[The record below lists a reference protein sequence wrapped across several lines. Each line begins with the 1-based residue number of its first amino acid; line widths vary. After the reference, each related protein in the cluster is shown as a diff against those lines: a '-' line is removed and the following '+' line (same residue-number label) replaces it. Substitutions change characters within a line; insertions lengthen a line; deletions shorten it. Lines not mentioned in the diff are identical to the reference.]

1 VEPLTADYWL
11 SILVLGAV
19 VYLTRVIGLVAIPS
33 RGISMRIDRR
43 LRLVPVAILTALVAP
58 RLFTPTSVAEPQIL
72 LASTVTLVAAFKIRQ
87 PVLALVVGVVALVA
101 LRAVM

>member
-1 VEPLTADYWL
+1 MLTADYWL
-11 SILVLGAV
+11 SILILGAV
-19 VYLTRVIGLVAIPS
+19 VYLSRAIGLVAIPS
-33 RGISMRIDRR
+33 GEIPMWIDRR

-58 RLFTPTSVAEPQIL
+58 NLITPTRVTEPQVLI
-72 LASTVTLVAAFKIRQ
+72 ASVVTLIAAFKTRQ

>member
-1 VEPLTADYWL
+1 LTADYWL

-33 RGISMRIDRR
+33 GEIPTWIDRR
-43 LRLVPVAILTALVAP
+43 LRLVPVAILTALIAP
-58 RLFTPTSVAEPQIL
+58 SLFTPTRVAEPQIL
-72 LASTVTLVAAFKIRQ
+72 IASAVTLITAMKTRQ
-87 PVLALVVGVVALVA
+87 PVLALVVGVVALTG